1 MKGSRGVGTEIVW
14 EIGALAGKGV
24 GEEEEAL
31 TKDMVAEVSTE
42 AVGVAEVVEVVEEG
56 LTEDEEDVE
65 VLTGEEEDEED
76 VGEAEAGVEMEGATL
91 VRTGPVHHVASA
103 IGPGTGSASS
113 VKHPNLRMLVRMPTL
128 HHSGKTVVAN
138 LAQGIQRSPL

>member
-1 MKGSRGVGTEIVW
+1 MKGNHGVVTEIVK
-14 EIGALAGKGV
+14 EIGVLAGKGM
-24 GEEEEAL
+24 GEEGEAL
-31 TKDMVAEVSTE
+31 IGEVVAEVPTE
-42 AVGVAEVVEVVEEG
+42 EVGVEEVAGEG
-56 LTEDEEDVE
+56 LIGDEEDAE

-76 VGEAEAGVEMEGATL
+76 VGEAEAGVEMEVATL

-103 IGPGTGSASS
+103 IGPATGSASS

>member
-31 TKDMVAEVSTE
+31 TKDMVAEVLKE
-42 AVGVAEVVEVVEEG
+42 EVGVAEVVEEG
-56 LTEDEEDVE
+56 LIEDEEGVE

-76 VGEAEAGVEMEGATL
+76 VGEAEVGVEMEVATL

-138 LAQGIQRSPL
+138 SAQGIQRSPL

>member
-1 MKGSRGVGTEIVW
+1 MKGSLGVGTEIVW

-31 TKDMVAEVSTE
+31 TKDMVAEVLKE
-42 AVGVAEVVEVVEEG
+42 EVGVAEVVEEG
-56 LTEDEEDVE
+56 LIEDEEDVE

-103 IGPGTGSASS
+103 IGPATGSASS